1 MSAITDDVAP
11 LPAGAEY
18 EATLRALSSE
28 ELGAM
33 IEALSTVSRCT
44 DENERL
50 SLAIVRE
57 LSTREAYL
65 RASERRHP
73 AGGGN

>member
-1 MSAITDDVAP
+1 MSAIDNGVTP
-11 LPAGAEY
+11 LPAGDEY
-18 EATLRALSSE
+18 EPMLRALSTE

-33 IEALSTVSRCT
+33 IEALSDVSRRT
-44 DENERL
+44 DENGRL

-65 RASERRHP
+65 RLSTRRHP
-73 AGGGN
+73 ASRGN